1 MKNSRKIWG
10 VIIFSLLLIGIV
22 IFSCRTTILESC
34 GKFMAPTGIYT
45 ADVAI
50 LEGTESIS
58 RGMVAEGIK
67 LLSSRKVQR
76 LIVVLHRIAPSH
88 RPFALNEDYPG
99 LVKKEL
105 ETLGLKEKD
114 FKIIVT
120 HIHEPITLTAAKGAM
135 EILFKDN
142 VRTAILLSDN
152 FHTRRS
158 FLVYQHIGASLH
170 IKIFPS
176 ACFRAYQR
184 DHWWLQE
191 GGVRDFS
198 YELIKLIYY
207 LVQGYIP
214 FDMLN

>member
-1 MKNSRKIWG
+1 
-10 VIIFSLLLIGIV
+10 
-22 IFSCRTTILESC
+22 
-34 GKFMAPTGIYT
+34 MAPTGIYT

-170 IKIFPS
+170 IKIFQS